1 VRVLILGLSSLV
13 QRRVR
18 PALHSVP
25 GIDQIDVATKR
36 SAGTDTARAWT
47 EGTIYRDYAAAL
59 QRSPAELVYVSLVNS
74 DHLRWTE
81 TALRQGRHVVVDKPA
96 FPGLAATQGMVE
108 LAHQQGVCLAEAT
121 VYAHHPQIAWIK
133 QQFQAAGDAPKRIT
147 TTFSIPPMNSDNF
160 RYRRE
165 LGGGALWDLG
175 PYAVSLGR
183 VFWGEEPVDVAGRV
197 LTRQETDGVDT
208 SFAMLAEYPRG
219 RSVVGTFG
227 FDTIYRNR
235 LDLIGKDLG
244 IEADR
249 VFTTPPEMANELRV
263 TRPEGTATLTAPAGD
278 AFTAFFDCVR
288 TSIGAGDWSR
298 LTSDV
303 LCDAATLDR
312 LRRATGLSAE
322 ME

>member
-13 QRRVR
+13 QRRVQ
-18 PALHSVP
+18 PALLNVP
-25 GIDQIDVATKR
+25 GIEQIDVATKR
-36 SAGTDTARAWT
+36 SAATDTARAWM
-47 EGTIYRDYAAAL
+47 EGTVYQDYADAL
-59 QRSPAELVYVSLVNS
+59 ERSQAELVYVSLVNS

-81 TALRQGRHVVVDKPA
+81 AALRQGRHVVVDKPS
-96 FPGLAATQGMVE
+96 FPGLTATQRMVA
-108 LAHQQGVCLAEAT
+108 LAHEQGVCLAEAT
-121 VYAHHPQIAWIK
+121 VFAYHPQIAWIK
-133 QQFQAAGDAPKRIT
+133 QQFQDSGDVPTRIT
-147 TTFSIPPMNSDNF
+147 ATFSIPPMSSDNF

-183 VFWGEEPVDVAGRV
+183 VFWDEEPVDVTGRI
-197 LTRQETDGVDT
+197 LTREEPDGVDT
-208 SFAMLAEYPRG
+208 SFAMLTAYAGG

-244 IEADR
+244 IEVDR
-249 VFTTPPEMANELRV
+249 VFTTPPEVANELRA
-263 TRPEGTATLTAPAGD
+263 TRREGTITLTAPAGD
-278 AFTAFFDCVR
+278 AFTAFFDSVR

-303 LCDAATLDR
+303 LRDAATLDR
-312 LRRATGLSAE
+312 LRRAAGLTAG